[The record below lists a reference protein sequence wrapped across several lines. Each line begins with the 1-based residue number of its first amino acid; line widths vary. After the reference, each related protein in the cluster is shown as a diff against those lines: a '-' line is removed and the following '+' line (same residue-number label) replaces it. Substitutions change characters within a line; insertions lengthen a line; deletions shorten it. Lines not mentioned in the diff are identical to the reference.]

1 MHKTVV
7 LTDTS
12 VLVGTALALVLSH
25 NQNEKVMKKLVVLV
39 LSVVFTLSTN
49 SLFGQISTGNL
60 KSIAVVSLDSDGLS
74 LDNAAMGNLLRLEL
88 EKVQKYEVLDRYD
101 VANRLK
107 DRNINPNEA
116 FGKSQLV
123 MVGKEIQ
130 ADFMLSGSAQK
141 FGAKIVYILRLID
154 VKADK
159 IIKTDVKEY
168 IYDEQYIQL
177 MTRNSLASLLEIE
190 MDEEVAAKLKYVDTP
205 IISDGQNLRLS
216 GPRFGMQF
224 YSGELAERLMAPESQ
239 GGYNSTPYGTV
250 FAYQFEYQYVSSG
263 DFQILLESI
272 VSINGIETSYTSPSL
287 TLLNGFRYK
296 GWELG
301 FGPVFRFSRI
311 AEGFYDNSG
320 QWQIS
325 NGTELTPGV
334 ETYKRIDKRGD
345 INLSTGLL
353 IAVGK
358 NFRSGHINL
367 PVNFYYSQVPSINSH
382 VFGFMLGFNIAR
394 SR

>member
-325 NGTELTPGV
+325 NGSELAPEV

>member
-1 MHKTVV
+1 
-7 LTDTS
+7 
-12 VLVGTALALVLSH
+12 
-25 NQNEKVMKKLVVLV
+25 MKKLVVVV
-39 LSVVFTLSTN
+39 LSVIFTLSTN

-107 DRNINPNEA
+107 ERDINPNEA

-130 ADFMLSGSAQK
+130 ADYMLSGSAQK

-177 MTRNSLASLLEIE
+177 MTRNSLASLLEME
-190 MDEEVAAKLKYVDTP
+190 FDEEAAAKLKYVDTP
-205 IISDGQNLRLS
+205 IISDGQNLKLS

-224 YSGELAERLMAPESQ
+224 YSGELAERLTAPESE
-239 GGYNSTPYGTV
+239 GGYNSTSYGTV

-301 FGPVFRFSRI
+301 FGPVFRFSRV
-311 AEGFYDNSG
+311 AEGYYDNSG
-320 QWQIS
+320 QWQILD
-325 NGTELTPGV
+325 GTELAPEV
-334 ETYKRIDKRGD
+334 ETFKQIDKRGD

-353 IAVGK
+353 IAIGK